1 LAVWQEP
8 SRQFA
13 QTNFKAGSQKQ
24 LRLIWLKVIEASWLH
39 FVRHDKE
46 APMSHVPHELHEEF
60 PEAAEAL
67 RILKANDAHFARLAD
82 EYHTLN
88 REVHRI
94 ETNVEP
100 ASDEVLETLKK
111 KRLHLKD
118 QIAVL
123 LAAAAN
129 TAS

>member
-1 LAVWQEP
+1 
-8 SRQFA
+8 
-13 QTNFKAGSQKQ
+13 
-24 LRLIWLKVIEASWLH
+24 
-39 FVRHDKE
+39 
-46 APMSHVPHELHEEF
+46 MSHVPHELHEEF

-67 RILKANDAHFARLAD
+67 HTLKTNDAHFARLAD

-100 ASDEVLETLKK
+100 AADEVLEDLKK

-123 LAAAAN
+123 LTAAAN

>member
-1 LAVWQEP
+1 
-8 SRQFA
+8 
-13 QTNFKAGSQKQ
+13 
-24 LRLIWLKVIEASWLH
+24 
-39 FVRHDKE
+39 
-46 APMSHVPHELHEEF
+46 MSHVPHELHEEF

-67 RILKANDAHFARLAD
+67 HQLKTSDAHFARLAD
-82 EYHTLN
+82 EYHSVN

-100 ASDEVLETLKK
+100 AKDEVLEDLKK

-118 QIAVL
+118 QIAAL

-129 TAS
+129 TVS

>member
-1 LAVWQEP
+1 M
-8 SRQFA
+8 
-13 QTNFKAGSQKQ
+13 Q
-24 LRLIWLKVIEASWLH
+24 LRLIWLKEIEGRSLH
-39 FVRHDKE
+39 FVRHNKE
-46 APMSHVPHELHEEF
+46 ALMSHVPHELHEEF

-67 RILKANDAHFARLAD
+67 RILKTNDAHFARLAD

-88 REVHRI
+88 REIHRI
-94 ETNVEP
+94 EINVEP
-100 ASDEVLETLKK
+100 ASDEVLEDLKK